1 MDVEAIKGSEVN
13 VPDAVFAWLLDG
25 QGGARPLSNDD
36 VIDSQQPCW
45 LHLNYTH
52 PDSAQWLAT
61 TPLLPNNVRDALAG
75 ESTRPRVNRLGE
87 GTLLTLR
94 CINGSTDER
103 PDQLVAMRLYIDERL
118 IVSTRQRKVL
128 ALDDIVND
136 LQEGTGPTDCGDWL
150 VDVCDTLT
158 DHASEFI
165 EELHDR
171 IIDLEDDLL
180 DQKVPARGVLALLR
194 KQLIVMRRYMAPQR
208 DVYARL
214 SSERL
219 SWMTDDQRRRMQD
232 IAERL
237 GRGLDEIDACI
248 ARTGVM
254 ADEIAQVM
262 QESLTRRT
270 YTMSMM
276 AMVFLPSTFLT
287 GLFGVNLG
295 GIPGGGWHLG
305 FPLFC
310 FMLVALIGG
319 VTWWLHRSKWL

>member
-1 MDVEAIKGSEVN
+1 MEAIKGSEVN

-25 QGGARPLSNDD
+25 RGGIKPLENDD
-36 VIDSQQPCW
+36 IIDSQHPCW

-52 PDSAQWLAT
+52 PDSAQWLAS
-61 TPLLPNNVRDALAG
+61 TPLLPNSVRDALAG
-75 ESTRPRVNRLGE
+75 ESSRPRVSRMGE
-87 GTLLTLR
+87 GTLITLR

-103 PDQLVAMRLYIDERL
+103 PDQLVAMRVYMDERF

-128 ALDDIVND
+128 ALDEVVSD
-136 LQEGTGPTDCGDWL
+136 LQEGTGPSDCGGWL
-150 VDVCDTLT
+150 VDVCDALT

-165 EELHDR
+165 EQLHDK
-171 IIDLEDDLL
+171 IIDLEDNLL
-180 DQKVPARGVLALLR
+180 DQQIPPRGFLALLR

-214 SSERL
+214 ASERL
-219 SWMTDDQRRRMQD
+219 AWMNDDQRRRMQD
-232 IAERL
+232 IADRL
-237 GRGLDEIDACI
+237 GRWLDEIDACI

-262 QESLTRRT
+262 QESLARRT
-270 YTMSMM
+270 YTMSLM

-295 GIPGGGWHLG
+295 GIPGGAWHFG
-305 FPLFC
+305 FSMFC
-310 FMLVALIGG
+310 ILLVVLIGG
-319 VTWWLHRSKWL
+319 VTLWLHRSKWL